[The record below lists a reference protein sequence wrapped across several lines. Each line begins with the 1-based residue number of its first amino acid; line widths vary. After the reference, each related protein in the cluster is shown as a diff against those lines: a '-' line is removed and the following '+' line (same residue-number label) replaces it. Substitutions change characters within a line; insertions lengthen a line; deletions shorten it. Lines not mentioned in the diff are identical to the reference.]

1 MSTSIS
7 IPSRNVAANYAASFR
22 PVSVAP
28 GFSQVKSDLAANYLM
43 QVPMLRQ
50 KMEMEMAKSALAQAA
65 TLEGLDRRI
74 DAEKYALDLA
84 AEQNKRKAIMG
95 MLGQEEQAV
104 SIDPVSYLNSLTKS
118 DDALIKA
125 IREKKTGSGGS
136 TQLPAVGGIDFEKW
150 TSPEMIKS
158 LGGLTVD
165 EYLKKVTPTEK
176 TEAAVEAANPLTLF
190 RQNFG
195 EGMDFTT
202 P

>member
-50 KMEMEMAKSALAQAA
+50 KMEMDLAKSALAQAA
-65 TLEGLDRRI
+65 TLEGLDRKI
-74 DAEKYALDLA
+74 DAQKYALDLA
-84 AEQNKRKAIMG
+84 VEQNKREAIMG
-95 MLGQEEQAV
+95 MLGQEEQAPYT
-104 SIDPVSYLNSLTKS
+104 IPPVSYLNSLTKS

-125 IREKKTGSGGS
+125 LREQKAQSGAS
-136 TQLPAVGGIDFEKW
+136 TQLPAVGGVDFEKW
-150 TSPEMIKS
+150 SSPEMVKA
-158 LGGLTVD
+158 LGGLSVD
-165 EYLKKVTPTEK
+165 EYLKATTTEDQATPAAKVETKGT
-176 TEAAVEAANPLTLF
+176 TF
-190 RQNFG
+190 
-195 EGMDFTT
+195 FTT